1 MRINSLLEVA
11 SGRSWRVY
19 TVVMTFFLAHK
30 FVPISPLSSKPELGT
45 LALAAVIIPPH
56 TEVCALTSILDLAT
70 ARPRPLITSLK
81 TLALSLSEAIGAA
94 AVD

>member
-1 MRINSLLEVA
+1 MNSLLKVA
-11 SGRSWRVY
+11 SGRSWRVH

-30 FVPISPLSSKPELGT
+30 FVPISPLASKPELSAF
-45 LALAAVIIPPH
+45 ALAAIIIPPH

-70 ARPRPLITSLK
+70 ARPRPLVTSLK
-81 TLALSLSEAIGAA
+81 TLALSLSEAIRAA